1 MQWKI
6 KSLHCSPL
14 IHLRWIEW
22 RLAERWAL
30 APKAFAF
37 KNDFFFKLSFV
48 GPAPTSLSWWLIKLE
63 AREKAHDPVSLS
75 LCDQKKKMLPRVNMK
90 NLSIFIS
97 FHISSPNLNHPVS
110 KFPPSSLPPPS
121 LFSTSLPPT
130 LPGYTPGG
138 LQSLATFA
146 WGGLCHWRLRCCE
159 HTGECVCVPVLTRDI
174 RKLYKSHRS
183 NLK

>member
-75 LCDQKKKMLPRVNMK
+75 LCDQKKKNVTEGQYEK
-90 NLSIFIS
+90 FKHFHFLSY
-97 FHISSPNLNHPVS
+97 
-110 KFPPSSLPPPS
+110 KFSQPEPPC
-121 LFSTSLPPT
+121 F
-130 LPGYTPGG
+130 
-138 LQSLATFA
+138 
-146 WGGLCHWRLRCCE
+146 
-159 HTGECVCVPVLTRDI
+159 
-174 RKLYKSHRS
+174 
-183 NLK
+183 